1 MTYKKKYKY
10 RKSLK
15 KKRRGGAAL
24 LGKFASAASK
34 GSLPNPLTK
43 GIPSSLSGG
52 IPSALTDALPKGIP
66 SSLTSG
72 MPNQLGN
79 QLQNLEGV
87 PINALTSK
95 MGQLESLKSAIPK
108 GLIPK
113 GKMPKSIYVMIAEF
127 ILNQTT
133 KTRLNFSLAKKLI
146 SSPSFHEN
154 KYAKQ
159 IQALNPTE
167 KENFK
172 CACKLIYLYYYD
184 EYAQKYT
191 FLFDN
196 SQEIDNIC
204 TIMFIINQQLL
215 LYNSSKKKS
224 LLNFNDIFKNN
235 SAFRNL
241 YNQSINIPN
250 NCDDMKRKIQNLF
263 KKDGNDYSYMILYIL
278 FDLLNQT
285 SLFFINVMNEL
296 KNNNEQKKCKLSDE
310 QNILETCEE
319 KQTYEHLMSIINPLK

>member
-1 MTYKKKYKY
+1 
-10 RKSLK
+10 
-15 KKRRGGAAL
+15 
-24 LGKFASAASK
+24 
-34 GSLPNPLTK
+34 
-43 GIPSSLSGG
+43 
-52 IPSALTDALPKGIP
+52 
-66 SSLTSG
+66 

-319 KQTYEHLMSIINPLK
+319 KQTYENLMSIINPLK